1 MATDLRKLSDDEL
14 LARNQELMAKREAV
28 TRPILNDQRAIAA
41 ERNRRAVL
49 ARFEALGPQER
60 EILKAALA
68 EAEND
73 G

>member
-14 LARNQELMAKREAV
+14 LARNQGLMSKREEAI
-28 TRPILNDQRAIAA
+28 TPILAEQRAIAA
-41 ERNRRAVL
+41 ELDRRSVL

-68 EAEND
+68 EADQN